1 MVLARHTDFKSV
13 VLVCKTGRRFDSP
26 CPLHQLCEP
35 TIMEKYI
42 TIGIAGHVDHG
53 KTSLVRTLTGIETDR
68 LEEEKRRGLS
78 IESGVAPF
86 QCTSGLSI
94 ALVDVPG
101 HTDFLKNTIRGLS
114 CVDMAIL
121 VVAPD
126 DGVMPQT
133 REHLEILDLFGAKT
147 GFAVLSKADM
157 VDRETLELA
166 ELEIR
171 EVVRG
176 TVFQG
181 KPVIPFSAL
190 DREGLDD
197 IRSAIE
203 LEASHLDSKF
213 VDDPFRLWIDQV
225 SGVAGFGTVVTG
237 TIFSGTLSQNDSL
250 VLWPSGIETR
260 ARSLETH
267 HKLIEKAY
275 AGQRVGLNLHRVPM
289 EQVGRGMLLAAP
301 GLVNPSFLLNV
312 DLKVLKTAKTPIRNR
327 QRVKLYLGT
336 SVTNTLVVL
345 MDDESLQPGQ
355 HGLAQLRLMK
365 PVAAMPRE
373 PFVICPLNLNTVMG
387 GGKVLEIPC
396 EKFRVVKAERT
407 LPYLSA
413 LKSCD
418 LPNCVQQFFDA
429 HTDQFLVAAELA
441 RTSGFSIDET
451 TALLKEKERAGEVL
465 TFRDKGF
472 FSKKRYDQLKKALPG
487 ILQDVLSRD
496 AMKRNVKAEE
506 LRRQLSPHLEEEPF
520 QRMLSDLCRDGK
532 LVKIDGGFRVSGVSV
547 NLSPQQARLAAL
559 CMSYA
564 QGCGF
569 APFSADTVWKLP
581 GMKYEKQDIEKMLSY
596 LRNEGKLLRLKDG
609 RYIPADCLE
618 AIKEKVR
625 GVVAANGVFTLDD
638 LRTTLGYGR
647 RIGVIV
653 LEYLDAIGFTSRRG
667 EGRVLRETIAQ
678 SQ

>member
-1 MVLARHTDFKSV
+1 M
-13 VLVCKTGRRFDSP
+13 G
-26 CPLHQLCEP
+26 
-35 TIMEKYI
+35 KYI
-42 TIGIAGHVDHG
+42 TVGIAGHVDHG
-53 KTSLVRTLTGIETDR
+53 KTSLVRTLTGIDTDR

-86 QCTSGLSI
+86 LSTSGLSI

-121 VVAPD
+121 VVAAD

-147 GFAVLSKADM
+147 GFVVLSKTDM

-166 ELEIR
+166 ELEIS

-176 TVFQG
+176 TVIQG

-190 DREGLDD
+190 DRRGLDD

-203 LEASHLDSKF
+203 AEAAHLESKSAE
-213 VDDPFRLWIDQV
+213 DPFRLWIDQV

-237 TIFSGTLSQNDSL
+237 TILAGTLTQDDSM
-250 VLWPSGIETR
+250 VLLPSGLETR

-275 AGQRVGLNLHRVPM
+275 AGQRVGINLHRIPLD
-289 EQVGRGMLLAAP
+289 QVSRGMLLVAP
-301 GLVNPSFLLNV
+301 GLLSHSYLLNAN
-312 DLKVLKTAKTPIRNR
+312 LKVLETAKAPIRNR
-327 QRVKLYLGT
+327 QKVKLYLGT
-336 SVTNTLVVL
+336 SVTNTLVIL
-345 MDDESLQPGQ
+345 MEKQSLQPGE

-365 PVAAMPRE
+365 PVAAMPRD

-387 GGKVLEIPC
+387 GGNVLEIPR
-396 EKFRVVKAERT
+396 EKFWVVKAERT

-418 LPNCVQQFFDA
+418 LPNCVQKFFDA
-429 HTDQFLVAAELA
+429 HIDQLLVPAELA
-441 RTSGFSIDET
+441 RTSGFSVDET
-451 TALLKEKERAGEVL
+451 TALLKEKEKAGEVL

-472 FSKKRYDQLKKALPG
+472 FSRKRYEQLKKELPG
-487 ILQDVLSRD
+487 LLQDILSKD
-496 AMKRNVKAEE
+496 PMKRNAKAEE
-506 LRRQLSPHLEEEPF
+506 IRRQLSPHLEEEVF

-532 LVKIDGGFRVSGVSV
+532 LVKIDGGFQVSGLSV
-547 NLSPQQARLAAL
+547 NLSPHQAKLAAL
-559 CMSYA
+559 CMNYA
-564 QGCGF
+564 LESGF
-569 APFSADTVWKLP
+569 APFSGDTVWKLP
-581 GMKYEKQDIEKMLSY
+581 GMKYEKQDIDKMLSR
-596 LRNEGKLLRLKDG
+596 LRSEGKLVRLKDG
-609 RYIPADCLE
+609 RYIPSDCLE

-625 GVVAANGVFTLDD
+625 GVVAATGVFTLDD

-653 LEYLDAIGFTSRRG
+653 LEYLDSIGFTSRRG
-667 EGRVLRETIAQ
+667 EGRVLRETISQ
-678 SQ
+678 S